1 MRKLTLIV
9 AAGLLT
15 LAVGCETTSSMFK
28 SDPKA
33 ECMAS
38 VRISDPNEGTVTVD
52 VVTTRS
58 AACEGVRHMRNED
71 WPQAQSVLEKVT
83 ADNTNDHEAH
93 FALGVVY
100 EKTRQYAKAIDSYK
114 RANFLKAKPEYD
126 EGRRR
131 VEAAMN

>member
-1 MRKLTLIV
+1 MRNTSLLV
-9 AAGLLT
+9 AAGIIA
-15 LAVGCETTSSMFK
+15 LALGCETTSNIFK

-33 ECMAS
+33 ECMAA

-52 VVTTRS
+52 VVTTRT

-71 WPQAQSVLEKVT
+71 WPQAQSVLEKVV
-83 ADNTNDHEAH
+83 ADSANDHEAH

-100 EKTRQYAKAIDSYK
+100 ERTRQYDKALERYK
-114 RANFLKAKPEYD
+114 RANFLKARPEYD
-126 EGRRR
+126 EARRR